1 MSNVEA
7 IKKALEVAET
17 LREYTDIDA
26 NEGANRD
33 VVAASYAACETI
45 SELLT
50 TLEALQREN
59 AKLRQSQSYTYIGR
73 DGKSVLARDLEDR
86 AETAEAEVKRLQAE
100 IDRKSSMPGDHR
112 YWEGRYRDE
121 AAENER
127 LREVLEPFVTVSE
140 KWVDDGGWTELACKN
155 DRIVD
160 WFGATDFLRARTAL
174 ASAGEHHA
182 E

>member
-7 IKKALEVAET
+7 IKKALEGVTVQEWSFDGPDDNIIIWCGDDTRVCFMTSDGPAKEHAKFITACNPAE
-17 LREYTDIDA
+17 
-26 NEGANRD
+26 
-33 VVAASYAACETI
+33 I
-45 SELLT
+45 SELIT

-59 AKLRQSQSYTYIGR
+59 AALRRSHDELQEEANELVVAQYTI
-73 DGKSVLARDLEDR
+73 SARD
-86 AETAEAEVKRLQAE
+86 AEISRLQAE
-100 IDRKSSMPGDHR
+100 IDRKFTMPGDHR

-127 LREVLEPFVTVSE
+127 LRDLVNRASRYVESDLHE
-140 KWVDDGGWTELACKN
+140 WHDD
-155 DRIVD
+155 
-160 WFGATDFLRARTAL
+160 ARQAL